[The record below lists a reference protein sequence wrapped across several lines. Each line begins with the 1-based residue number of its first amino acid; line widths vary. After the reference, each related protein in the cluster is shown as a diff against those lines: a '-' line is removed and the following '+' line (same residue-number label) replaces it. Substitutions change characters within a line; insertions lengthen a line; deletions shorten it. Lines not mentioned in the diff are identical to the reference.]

1 MTARVDLPADPR
13 WASVATS
20 VVHRSAGR
28 IGFDVDR
35 LDDVLLATDEV
46 ISCLAD
52 ETDPERMSVEVSEPA
67 EGRLQVTVTSFDARA
82 ELTAGRWAATLAGAL
97 AGSLA
102 DEVDADGL
110 PARIRLVFA
119 SR

>member
-1 MTARVDLPADPR
+1 MTTRVDLPADPR
-13 WASVATS
+13 WAPVATS

-46 ISCLAD
+46 ISCLID
-52 ETDPERMSVEVSEPA
+52 ETDPERMSVEVDEPA
-67 EGRLQVTVTSFDARA
+67 EGRLAVTITSADPRVA
-82 ELTAGRWAATLAGAL
+82 LTVERWAATVAGAL

-102 DEVDADGL
+102 DSVDADGL
-110 PARIRLVFA
+110 PVRIRLVFT